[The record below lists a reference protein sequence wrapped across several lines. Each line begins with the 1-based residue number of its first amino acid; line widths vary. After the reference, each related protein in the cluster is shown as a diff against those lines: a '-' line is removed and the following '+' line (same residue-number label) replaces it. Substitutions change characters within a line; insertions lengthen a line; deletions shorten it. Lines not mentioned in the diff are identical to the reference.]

1 MKINAEDLM
10 ILITI
15 GSGFFAVISF
25 FWCVGLAFKLRSVRK
40 RADRLTEIIEEE
52 MGAVSRNLE
61 TVLTQ
66 SADQT
71 RRVAWLETRVRP
83 SAPAAR
89 QKVNEPLA
97 QPSKTSLTEYRHRVL
112 ALAQRGLDVNT
123 IANMLGE
130 MPGEIELIINLH
142 RAA

>member
-25 FWCVGLAFKLRSVRK
+25 FWCIGLAFKLRAVGK
-40 RADRLTEIIEEE
+40 RAARLAEFVEEE
-52 MGAVSRNLE
+52 MAAVSRNLE
-61 TVLTQ
+61 TSLTQ
-66 SADQT
+66 TADQA
-71 RRVAWLETRVRP
+71 RRTAWLESRVRP
-83 SAPAAR
+83 GASAPR
-89 QKVNEPLA
+89 QDAHESLTP
-97 QPSKTSLTEYRHRVL
+97 PSKPSLTEYRHRVL
-112 ALAQRGLDVNT
+112 ALAQRGFDANT